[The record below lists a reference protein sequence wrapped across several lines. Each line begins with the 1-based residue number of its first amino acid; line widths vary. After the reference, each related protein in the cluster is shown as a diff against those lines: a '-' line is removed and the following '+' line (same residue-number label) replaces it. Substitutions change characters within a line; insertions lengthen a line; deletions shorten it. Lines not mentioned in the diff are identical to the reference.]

1 MLRLRTL
8 VATCVL
14 GLAATVAGAAPASAA
29 VTGSPVEAEAM
40 ATTAGRSAVFSDA
53 AASAGRGRVLVTN
66 GAVSTVLR
74 PTAAAGRLVLR
85 VRGDQAA
92 GAPRAVVLVDG
103 RQVSSVLVSSRTWV
117 DHVVAGSWAPGAHT
131 VVVRFVNDYRTATGA
146 DRNLRLDRV
155 RFDAAPVATT
165 AASSTLDDAYEA
177 RVVQLVNAE
186 RTRRGL
192 HPVVVS
198 ACADRYAEA
207 WGVHLAG
214 VRTLVHRTDLGS
226 MLGAC
231 SATAVAENI
240 AYGAVS
246 ADQLVG
252 MWMASEGHRTNILDP
267 AYTHVG
273 TGATRTSD
281 GTVWAAQNFLR
292 L

>member
-1 MLRLRTL
+1 MSRLRTL

-40 ATTAGRSAVFSDA
+40 TTVAGRTALFSDA
-53 AASAGRGRVLVTN
+53 AASGRRGRVLVTN
-66 GAVSTVLR
+66 GAVRAVLR
-74 PTAAAGRLVLR
+74 PTATAGRLVLR

-117 DHVVAGSWAPGAHT
+117 DHVVTGRWAPGAHT
-131 VVVRFVNDYRTATGA
+131 VVVRFVNDHRTATGA

-155 RFDAAPVATT
+155 RFDAAPVTATAT
-165 AASSTLDDAYEA
+165 STLDDAYEA

-186 RTRRGL
+186 RTSRGL
-192 HPVVVS
+192 RPVAVS

-214 VRTLVHRTDLGS
+214 VRTLVHRSDLGS

-231 SATAVAENI
+231 SASAVAENI

-252 MWMASEGHRTNILDP
+252 MWMASEGHRTNILNP

-273 TGATRTSD
+273 TGATRTAD
-281 GTVWAAQNFLR
+281 GTVWSAQNFLR